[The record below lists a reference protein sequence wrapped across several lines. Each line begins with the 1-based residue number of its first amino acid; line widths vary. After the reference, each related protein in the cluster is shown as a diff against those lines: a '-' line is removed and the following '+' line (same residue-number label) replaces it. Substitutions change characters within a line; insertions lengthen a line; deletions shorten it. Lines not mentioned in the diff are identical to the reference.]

1 VQMFDKRVRM
11 ADGVLMND
19 VEWLYL
25 FAGGR

>member
-1 VQMFDKRVRM
+1 MFDKRVRM